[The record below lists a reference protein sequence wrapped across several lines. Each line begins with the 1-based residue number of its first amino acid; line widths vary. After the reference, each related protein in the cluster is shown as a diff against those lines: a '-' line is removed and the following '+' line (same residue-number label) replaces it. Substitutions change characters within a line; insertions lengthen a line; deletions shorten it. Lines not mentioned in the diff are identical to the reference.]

1 MDTSWFEYFIWG
13 VIIVLMA
20 ILVWV
25 FAVGLPM
32 SLENKR
38 RFVEACT
45 QAGGVPSNYNTMI
58 GKTSVS
64 ERLCIKKENIVEIGE

>member
-32 SLENKR
+32 SLENER
-38 RFVEACT
+38 QFAEACT
-45 QAGGVPSNYNTMI
+45 QAGGVPSKYETMV